1 MHRPSR
7 SVRVAAVW
15 FALGLALILTTS
27 AIAAGPVITTRVLD
41 AVTREPL
48 PDAVLA
54 SGART
59 VTTGSDGRAELAPP
73 SDSAV
78 VTVWRIGYRGEKFR
92 AAEVPPEIVLQRA
105 PVLLNS
111 MEVTA
116 EVTAT
121 GTRGTDIGRG
131 SLLGLASVPRSVLS
145 TRGAPAL
152 AEALEAAEG
161 ISTSRPGS
169 WGTKAYVRGMGGER
183 VAVLLDG
190 NRLNRACNVGMDGGL
205 ATINPDIV
213 ERVEILSGPGST
225 LYGSGNVGGVINVVT
240 RAPRAGSPLQGEI
253 RAAAS
258 SAVPGGKAGAT
269 LWGGRDRLAIVASLD
284 AASYG
289 DQRSPGGTIDAS
301 SFRDATADLAASYDA
316 GRGQLLG
323 AQLQRYSGRDIG
335 YPGAGSA
342 FVPEEDRLLLG
353 SITAGRPAGD
363 SWTAS
368 TQNSSYSRS
377 TIT

>member
-111 MEVTA
+111 M